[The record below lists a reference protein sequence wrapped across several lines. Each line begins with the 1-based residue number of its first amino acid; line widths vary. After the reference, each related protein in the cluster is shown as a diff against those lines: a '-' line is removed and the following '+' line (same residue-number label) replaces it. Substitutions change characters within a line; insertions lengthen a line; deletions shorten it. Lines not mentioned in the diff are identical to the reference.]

1 MTEEKFLCIDIGG
14 SHVKAAVLDASGKIL
29 QPYSKIDTPEKA
41 KPEEMMQTIK
51 QLTASFS
58 GFDKIA
64 VGFPGYVKNGVVQTA
79 PNLNSKAWSGFNL
92 QSNINEALKKP
103 CKVAND
109 ADLQGLGIVKGIGF
123 EIMVTLGTGF
133 GTAFLFNGVLLPHI
147 ELAHHPLTKKM
158 TYDDY
163 IGEKAL
169 EKLGKKKWN
178 KRMEKVIRILKTVF
192 NYDHLFLGGGNAEKI
207 CFPLDENITKV
218 TNLDGIKGG
227 PKLWRVD

>member
-1 MTEEKFLCIDIGG
+1 MTEEKYLCIDIGG
-14 SHVKAAVLDASGKIL
+14 SHVKAAVLNASGKIL

-41 KPEEMMQTIK
+41 KPEDMMQTIK

-79 PNLNSKAWSGFNL
+79 PNLNTKAWSGFNL
-92 QSNINEALKKP
+92 QTNITEALNKP

-133 GTAFLFNGVLLPHI
+133 GTAFLFNGVLIPHI

-178 KRMEKVIRILKTVF
+178 NRMGKVIRILKTVF

-207 CFPLDENITKV
+207 CFSLEENITKV

-227 PKLWRVD
+227 PKLWLVD